1 MNLPQIIRTSVIALT
16 ILLGLWAAW
25 KIFKLIRDRSRGGVK
40 VTKRWRKVV
49 GSVLMVIFVLIFG
62 VFDVLLYTLDGII
75 GPFVTKSEGGSYVPL
90 TNKTEQMELLMQIA
104 DEGMVLLK
112 NEGNTLPIDISSS
125 RRINLLG
132 YRAYDPIYSGSGSG
146 SVSAAD
152 AVSIAASLERA
163 GFELNPALIEEGVY
177 E

>member
-104 DEGMVLLK
+104 G
-112 NEGNTLPIDISSS
+112 
-125 RRINLLG
+125 
-132 YRAYDPIYSGSGSG
+132 
-146 SVSAAD
+146 
-152 AVSIAASLERA
+152 
-163 GFELNPALIEEGVY
+163 
-177 E
+177 